1 MNDQKIKHATAQPAP
16 QARPFALVRN
26 PIVFVPYLLSM
37 PLALLVPEDVLNRW
51 HGAKVWFEFVA
62 SFVPIVANYAHRS
75 PFPQVTGFYFSIV
88 VIPMALCFFWGA
100 FKIPN
105 VVDEEK
111 KKRIQ
116 ARIGPL
122 YYVFAGFVALGMIF
136 LAYFAL
142 AINPGYDFNLMP
154 INRSRVAL
162 TLCGPLFAGGLAG
175 ICAGGGVNLAK
186 TLILKRGG

>member
-1 MNDQKIKHATAQPAP
+1 MNDQEIRHAMAQPAP

-51 HGAKVWFEFVA
+51 HSAKAWFEFVA

-88 VIPMALCFFWGA
+88 VIPMALCFFWGQ

-105 VVDEEK
+105 AVNEERMK
-111 KKRIQ
+111 TFR
-116 ARIGPL
+116 ARMGPL
-122 YYVFAGFVALGMIF
+122 YYVFAWSVAIGMIF
-136 LAYFAL
+136 LAYVVL
-142 AINPGYDFNLMP
+142 VMNPGYDFNLMP
-154 INRSRVAL
+154 INRSRLAL
-162 TLCGPLFAGGLAG
+162 AVFGPLFAGGIAG
-175 ICAGGGVNLAK
+175 ICFASALSLMQFLLGR
-186 TLILKRGG
+186 RG